1 MTRTA
6 PEMARRRKG
15 QPVHGWI
22 AIDKAAGMT
31 STQVVGAVRRLLDA
45 QKAGHGGTLDPLATG
60 VLPIALGEATK
71 TVNYVMDGAKTYGFV
86 IHFGEERATDDK
98 EGEVTATSD
107 VRPSVAAIQAALPAF
122 VGLIDQIP
130 PRYSA
135 VKIEGKRA
143 YAMARDGAEVVLEA
157 RTIRIDAFDLV
168 ETSAGTPEAAG
179 DAPLEWARF
188 RVKSGKGAYMRSL
201 ARDLAVAVGTVGHIG
216 DLRRLSCGPFT
227 EETAIS
233 LDKLAELGHSAPDF
247 LLPVETALDDIPALA
262 LTEAEARRLTSGQSL
277 SLLRLGTRS
286 PLQAVRAGDTLRAM
300 AGDRLVAI
308 ARIEGGDVRPVR
320 VLNL

>member
-1 MTRTA
+1 
-6 PEMARRRKG
+6 MARRRKG

-31 STQVVGAVRRLLDA
+31 STQVVGAVRRIFDA

-71 TVNYVMDGAKTYGFV
+71 TVPYVMDGAKTYGFV
-86 IHFGEERATDDK
+86 IHFGEERSTDDK
-98 EGEVTATSD
+98 EGEVTATSA
-107 VRPSVAAIQAALPAF
+107 VRPTAAALRAALPAF
-122 VGLIDQIP
+122 IGAIDQIP

-135 VKIEGKRA
+135 VKIDGKRA

-168 ETSAGTPEAAG
+168 ETSDPAGRE
-179 DAPLEWARF
+179 DVPLDWARF
-188 RVKSGKGAYMRSL
+188 RVRSGKGAYMRSL
-201 ARDLAVAVGTVGHIG
+201 ARDLARAVDTVGHIG
-216 DLRRLSCGPFT
+216 DLRRLACGPFT
-227 EETAIS
+227 ETSAIS
-233 LDKLAELGHSAPDF
+233 LDKLEQLGHSAPDF

-277 SLLRLGTRS
+277 SLLRLGGRS
-286 PLQAVRAGDTLRAM
+286 SEQALRAGMTLRAM

-308 ARIEGGDVRPVR
+308 TRIEDGDLRPVR